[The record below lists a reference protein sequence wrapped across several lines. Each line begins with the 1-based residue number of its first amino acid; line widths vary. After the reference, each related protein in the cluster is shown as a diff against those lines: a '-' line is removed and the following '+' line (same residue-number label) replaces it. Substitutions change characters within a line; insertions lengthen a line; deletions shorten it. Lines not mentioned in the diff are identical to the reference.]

1 MGEPEIPWSQYDMA
15 YKRIHDAI
23 ISSIVSPPTGKKITK
38 NAFGW
43 NTDGTLD
50 TLKAYDGEELLFT
63 LTFTWNPDGALM
75 EISRS

>member
-1 MGEPEIPWSQYDMA
+1 MGEPEVPWSQYDTA

-38 NAFGW
+38 NAFTW
-43 NTDGTLD
+43 NTDGTLA
-50 TLKAYDGEELLFT
+50 TLRAYDGNDLLFT
-63 LTFTWNPDGALM
+63 LTFTWNPDCALK